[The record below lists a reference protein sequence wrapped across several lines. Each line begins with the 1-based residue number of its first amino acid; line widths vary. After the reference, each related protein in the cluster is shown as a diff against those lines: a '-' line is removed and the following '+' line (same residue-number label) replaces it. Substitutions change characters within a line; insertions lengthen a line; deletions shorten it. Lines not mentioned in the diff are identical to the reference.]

1 MNEKNNRSKFLSTSA
16 AAKYF
21 GVSPNTIRVWDSK
34 GYIKTVRVNGSLTG
48 HRRYDIRSFSGTTIT
63 DDNTH
68 TIQKTTT
75 YNTNNN
81 SQVKQPQ
88 KRGIIYARVSSRHQK
103 DDLERQIKQLH
114 NAYPDYEIVKDI
126 GSGINFKRFG
136 FLKLIERAIN
146 RNFDEL
152 VVAHKDRFCR
162 FAFDFFKWFFNQYG
176 ISLVVLNDTH
186 QQSTEQELAEDLLS
200 IIHVF
205 SCRQN
210 GRRKYKQASNESFN
224 ETENEFINEEFS
236 DVEITTTNNEQ
247 KDETNTTTSNNNET
261 IKIVNKKTT
270 NKKSIKRHNKEE
282 L

>member
-1 MNEKNNRSKFLSTSA
+1 MDGKHKSKYLSTA
-16 AAKYF
+16 GAAKYF
-21 GVSPNTIRVWDSK
+21 GVSPNTVRLWDTK

-48 HRRYDIRSFSGTTIT
+48 HRRYDISSFSGTVNSV
-63 DDNTH
+63 DNSS
-68 TIQKTTT
+68 
-75 YNTNNN
+75 TNK
-81 SQVKQPQ
+81 QVHVNVACIDTQDKQPN

-103 DDLERQIKQLH
+103 DDLERQVNKLH
-114 NAYPDYEIVKDI
+114 NEYPAYEIVKDI

-146 RNFDEL
+146 RDFDEL

-176 ISLVVLNDTH
+176 ITVVVLNETH

-210 GRRKYKQASNESFN
+210 GRRKYKQATNGTVNDPDDGFV
-224 ETENEFINEEFS
+224 NEEVS
-236 DVEITTTNNEQ
+236 DTEITTAECKQIDKTDSGINSDR
-247 KDETNTTTSNNNET
+247 KT
-261 IKIVNKKTT
+261 IKVSTKKETKKT
-270 NKKSIKRHNKEE
+270 SIKGQLEKE